1 MKLLDIL
8 DSCGISEKQCE
19 NAMETM
25 QKNTTIHHKKRPNKL
40 NISPYNTVLL
50 KLLRANMNIQFV
62 TGVHGLLTYLTS
74 YICKSEKAMSELMKK
89 ASKEASDKS
98 IRGKMRKI
106 GDVFLTKREIGIHEA
121 TLRLISGPFRRSNI
135 FVLYIPS
142 RSQKDHIRM
151 LKSRDILDRM
161 DQNDTNIFATNMI
174 EKYINHPDTLEDMF
188 YADFAT
194 S

>member
-1 MKLLDIL
+1 
-8 DSCGISEKQCE
+8 
-19 NAMETM
+19 
-25 QKNTTIHHKKRPNKL
+25 
-40 NISPYNTVLL
+40 
-50 KLLRANMNIQFV
+50 
-62 TGVHGLLTYLTS
+62 
-74 YICKSEKAMSELMKK
+74 MKK

-98 IRGKMRKI
+98 IRGKMTKI

-121 TLRLISGPFRRSNI
+121 TLISGPLRRSNI

-142 RSQKDHIRM
+142 GLQKDHIRM